1 MATIIKKDGT
11 RKAVKVNG
19 FVSEKSIAVYD
30 RQTKSYVEKE
40 KPCIKLMSAAYVSNV
55 QTFKVR
61 VSNIYVWLQK
71 GTKAKDREGLHMIKF
86 VAPSRNYDEYD
97 ENWDKK
103 SINDTQFD
111 VA

>member
-1 MATIIKKDGT
+1 MTTIIKKDGT

-30 RQTKSYVEKE
+30 RQTKSYTEKE
-40 KPCIKLMSAAYVSNV
+40 RPAVKLMSAAYVNNV

-71 GTKAKDREGLHMIKF
+71 GTKAKGLIIPIPTAQAVPFRVQLLQDLPWEMILLM
-86 VAPSRNYDEYD
+86 P
-97 ENWDKK
+97 
-103 SINDTQFD
+103 
-111 VA
+111 